1 MEVKNLAGE
10 KQTVITGSNV
20 NYYLIEVPNPKR
32 LEPYVCEVEDLIES
46 LDMTFAEGT
55 ILKSLIRLCKL
66 RQDLGKPNSNPIYES
81 EKIKY
86 YADRLIVI
94 TKNKSRPLNKIL
106 TTPKKNNSHEL

>member
-1 MEVKNLAGE
+1 MEEVKDLAGI
-10 KQTVITGSNV
+10 KQTAVTGSNV

-55 ILKSLIRLCKL
+55 ILKSLVRLCKL

-86 YADRLIVI
+86 YADRLLIV
-94 TKNKSRPLNKIL
+94 TKNKSRSSDEIL
-106 TTPKKNNSHEL
+106 KTAK